1 MRPRPVPCAVVFLK
15 KHGDVIWIPSIQ
27 RLAEQKDAKDTKA
40 TRPGAPALPHKK
52 VRALTHTAH
61 VACNDRCCGSR
72 LSPESLPWLREGGS
86 IVLLPPTPPCF
97 DTL

>member
-52 VRALTHTAH
+52 VEALVHMGHA
-61 VACNDRCCGSR
+61 AYKDRCCDSR
-72 LSPESLPWLREGGS
+72 LSPESLPWLREGGGHR
-86 IVLLPPTPPCF
+86 PPSPHAPTF
-97 DTL
+97 